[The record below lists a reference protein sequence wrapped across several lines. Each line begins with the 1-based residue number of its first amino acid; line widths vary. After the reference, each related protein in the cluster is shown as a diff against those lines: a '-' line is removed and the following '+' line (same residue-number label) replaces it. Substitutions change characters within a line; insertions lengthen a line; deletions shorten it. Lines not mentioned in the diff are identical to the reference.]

1 MRSTRT
7 FIMLMG
13 GVAIIV
19 ALLGVVLMYRG
30 VQSQSTRRAA
40 NPTVVGQY
48 EQLVSSLSKRG
59 DTNSAMEVANLVSAM
74 HTGRAVTDL
83 ATTVRILESLRSGRT
98 NDAIQLLES
107 RLDAAVMSF
116 DDPADVQRD
125 QIYDPVLKMAK
136 EYRTKYP
143 YKEGV
148 PEIDSVV
155 ERVFESLPK

>member
-1 MRSTRT
+1 MKTMRT
-7 FIMLMG
+7 FIVVMA
-13 GVAIIV
+13 GVAIII
-19 ALLGVVLMYRG
+19 ALLGMVLMYRG
-30 VQSQSTRRAA
+30 VKAQSTRRAA

-59 DTNSAMEVANLVSAM
+59 DTNSAMEVANLVTAM

-83 ATTVRILESLRSGRT
+83 ATTVRILENLRSGRT

-116 DDPADVQRD
+116 DDPSDTTRD
-125 QIYDPVLKMAK
+125 QIYDPMLKMAK
-136 EYRTKYP
+136 EYRSKYP
-143 YKEGV
+143 FKEGV

-155 ERVFESLPK
+155 ERVFNSLPK

>member
-1 MRSTRT
+1 MKAMRT
-7 FIMLMG
+7 FIVVMG
-13 GVAIIV
+13 GVAIII
-19 ALLGVVLMYRG
+19 AFLGMLLMYRG
-30 VQSQSTRRAA
+30 VKAQSTRRAA

-59 DTNSAMEVANLVSAM
+59 DTNSAMGVANLVTAM

-83 ATTVRILESLRSGRT
+83 STTVRILESLRSGRT

-116 DDPADVQRD
+116 DAPSDVKRD

-136 EYRTKYP
+136 EYRNKHP

-148 PEIDSVV
+148 PEIDTVV
-155 ERVFESLPK
+155 ERVFKSLPQ